1 MTLEMK
7 SIEETSGPSAQAL
20 AWLVHLKSGAAT
32 TDDLAAFG
40 AWRGADPANE
50 TAYRDSLLTWRM
62 LGPAFARAAPAP
74 VPERGSRPS
83 FGAMA
88 FSRRQMLAGAG
99 VAAAAVAVAPLAVN
113 LLALPAGATVLE
125 TRKGERRR
133 DVLPDGVVVELN
145 TDSRLISWT
154 AKGVRE
160 VRLDHGEALLSVD
173 FGAEQHLRATAGDA
187 EILAERARFLLSW
200 FGTGEPRILCVG
212 GAVEVRSGGRSFRLA
227 ADQAVDPAAGSVSR
241 EAHADVAG
249 ALEWRRGVLAFEA
262 RRAADV
268 IAELNRY
275 RDGQVFLPASHAH
288 VKISGV
294 IHLDRADAAVEHIAR
309 SLDMKATRLPFGI
322 VILRR

>member
-1 MTLEMK
+1 MTLETK
-7 SIEETSGPSAQAL
+7 SIEDTGSPSAQAL

-32 TDDLAAFG
+32 TADLAAFG
-40 AWRGADPANE
+40 AWRGADAANE
-50 TAYRDSLLTWRM
+50 AAYRDSLSTWRM
-62 LGPAFARAAPAP
+62 LGPAFARAAPAAAT
-74 VPERGSRPS
+74 ERSPRLSP
-83 FGAMA
+83 GAMA
-88 FSRRQMLAGAG
+88 FSRRQLLAGAG
-99 VAAAAVAVAPLAVN
+99 AAVAAVAVAPLAVN
-113 LLALPAGATVLE
+113 LLTLPAGATVLE

-145 TDSRLISWT
+145 TDSRLVSWT
-154 AKGVRE
+154 AEGVRE

-173 FGAEQHLRATAGDA
+173 FDGGQRLRAIAGDA
-187 EILAERARFLLSW
+187 EILAGRARFLLSW

-227 ADQAVDPAAGSVSR
+227 ADQAIDPAAGSVSK
-241 EAHADVAG
+241 EAPAQVAG

-275 RDGQVFLPASHAH
+275 RDGQVYLAASHAH

-309 SLDMKATRLPFGI
+309 SLGMKATRLPFGI